1 MRAAMLAAIS
11 RRPRRGLLQ
20 RAARAV
26 VLVALTVLALAELF
40 ALLRWLDPPGA
51 YNKDFGQEYLLARA
65 VWDGADT
72 NLPVRDLAARYA
84 TAESFLD
91 KDHPT
96 PHPPSVGLLLLP
108 LATLDYLVALRVWL
122 GIQLACL
129 VLSVWLLARSN
140 RLPARLPG
148 LLITSLCLVGWPPVA
163 LDLGMGQLTLP
174 LLSLLAGAQLALGA
188 GRPHLGGLLLGLSL
202 LLKPLAWP
210 WLLVLGRRRQWSAII
225 ATLATVALGYAPLVL
240 REGAGRVAD
249 YFLQV
254 GPSLSAAFLH
264 EPTNLS
270 LWTLGPRLLPA
281 QPTLAS
287 IVSAGAVA
295 LVLGLVWR
303 WSAADRS
310 LGTSLGVATAA
321 AIVVSPISWEF
332 YLLLALLPAAYVLG
346 VLQRRGRPHLAAALG
361 LVLLLPYAVAW
372 LPPGGV
378 PFGVYLL
385 ALLPAL
391 GVLCLSLARSNVAP
405 AG

>member
-1 MRAAMLAAIS
+1 
-11 RRPRRGLLQ
+11 
-20 RAARAV
+20 
-26 VLVALTVLALAELF
+26 
-40 ALLRWLDPPGA
+40 
-51 YNKDFGQEYLLARA
+51 
-65 VWDGADT
+65 
-72 NLPVRDLAARYA
+72 
-84 TAESFLD
+84 
-91 KDHPT
+91 
-96 PHPPSVGLLLLP
+96 
-108 LATLDYLVALRVWL
+108 LRVWL

-225 ATLATVALGYAPLVL
+225 ATLATVALG
-240 REGAGRVAD
+240 
-249 YFLQV
+249 
-254 GPSLSAAFLH
+254 
-264 EPTNLS
+264 
-270 LWTLGPRLLPA
+270 
-281 QPTLAS
+281 
-287 IVSAGAVA
+287 
-295 LVLGLVWR
+295 
-303 WSAADRS
+303 
-310 LGTSLGVATAA
+310 
-321 AIVVSPISWEF
+321 
-332 YLLLALLPAAYVLG
+332 
-346 VLQRRGRPHLAAALG
+346 

-391 GVLCLSLARSNVAP
+391 GVLWLSLARSNVAP